1 MKRFASLATAAA
13 LAGSL
18 LGAATAAQADS
29 TMSLVPISPL
39 SGTYAAGDCISF
51 ATVLNLGTSSFGAFS
66 VPSAVGYLNSQF
78 DTPATDG
85 SSYGA
90 GYARFVAPQLD
101 GHDLPTYPL
110 WTLNAPD
117 VNTPTKSALNG
128 ETVQSAQAVPGH
140 SKTVGR
146 FLGVPTTLAVPAGTY
161 SLAMYTF
168 TVAST
173 YKSGPLTLFLPTPL
187 GFSDSSF
194 DTDGAFV
201 NGFGPT
207 YLINGKSRTGDAIA
221 EPLSFPLAGQMLT
234 FNSTAA
240 VPEPGSL
247 ALLFGMASLGLSVLR
262 KRRKG

>member
-1 MKRFASLATAAA
+1 MKRFSSLATAAA

-18 LGAATAAQADS
+18 LGIGTAAQADS
-29 TMSLVPISPL
+29 TMRLVPISPL
-39 SGTYAAGDCISF
+39 SGTYAAGDYISF
-51 ATVLNLGTSSFGAFS
+51 ATVLNLGSGSFGSFS
-66 VPSAVGYLNSQF
+66 VPTAVGYLRSQF
-78 DTPATDG
+78 DDPATDG

-90 GYARFVAPQLD
+90 DITAKFIGPHVFGTAGY
-101 GHDLPTYPL
+101 TL
-110 WTLNAPD
+110 WTLNSPD
-117 VNTPTKSALNG
+117 VNASTSGKING
-128 ETVQSAQAVPGH
+128 EAVQSAQVAVGH
-140 SKTVGR
+140 PNTAVKIN
-146 FLGVPTTLAVPAGTY
+146 GVNTTLAVPAGTY
-161 SLAMYTF
+161 SLAIFSF

-234 FNSTAA
+234 FNSIAA
-240 VPEPGSL
+240 VPEPGSV
-247 ALLFGMASLGLSVLR
+247 ALLFGMATVGVSILR